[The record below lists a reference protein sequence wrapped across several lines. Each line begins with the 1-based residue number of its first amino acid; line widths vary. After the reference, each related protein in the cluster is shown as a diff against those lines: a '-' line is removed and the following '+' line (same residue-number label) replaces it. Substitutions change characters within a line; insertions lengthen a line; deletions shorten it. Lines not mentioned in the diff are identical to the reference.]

1 MEEPPVEQRTS
12 EKTTASEMIAAA
24 DRGPVALTG
33 PGSIMEKLAEE
44 EAEKKRG
51 LTDAILQDPTAQAM
65 ADAGRLSIV
74 TVEDRPQ
81 AAQPPSE
88 PVDGKH
94 PQKRRKAL

>member
-1 MEEPPVEQRTS
+1 MEQRAS
-12 EKTTASEMIAAA
+12 EKTATSEFIAAA
-24 DRGPVALTG
+24 DHGPVALTG

-44 EAEKKRG
+44 EAEKKRWP
-51 LTDAILQDPTAQAM
+51 TNAILQNPTAQAI

-88 PVDGKH
+88 PVDGRN
-94 PQKRRKAL
+94 PRKRRKAR